1 MSEKVLFDTDVLIW
15 YFRGLDVA
23 AEVIAATVFE
33 QRFISSLCIMELI
46 QGCRNKKDLRD
57 VNAFVKDTFSDVIHC
72 DKTASERAIALLR
85 LHALGHGL
93 RTVDA
98 LIAATA
104 IANGAALV
112 TGNFRHFEMIKGLNL
127 VRFEPKPN

>member
-1 MSEKVLFDTDVLIW
+1 
-15 YFRGLDVA
+15 
-23 AEVIAATVFE
+23 
-33 QRFISSLCIMELI
+33 MELI

-72 DKTASERAIALLR
+72 DKRASERAIVLLR
-85 LHALGHGL
+85 LHALGHDL

-104 IANGAALV
+104 ITNGAALV

-127 VRFEPKPN
+127 VRFEAKPN